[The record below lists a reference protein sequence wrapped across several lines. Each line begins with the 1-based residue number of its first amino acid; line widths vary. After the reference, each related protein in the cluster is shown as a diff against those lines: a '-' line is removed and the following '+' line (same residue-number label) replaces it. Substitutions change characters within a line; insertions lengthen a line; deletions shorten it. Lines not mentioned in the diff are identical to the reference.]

1 MKKILNTAIILL
13 IVTSILILSSVC
25 FATQTKQS
33 IDLKPISDSRFAV
46 GTGYLGG
53 EIVIA
58 EEIENSKIGMYWKA
72 VAAQSANE
80 DMTFKIN
87 ITGENYNKEISGLK
101 LGGLQI
107 LEIGNLK
114 SGKYRYMILPEKENN
129 TDSYL
134 MGNKFYCQEIL

>member
-80 DMTFKIN
+80 DMTFKSSLDKFLTDEIR
-87 ITGENYNKEISGLK
+87 KELIEK
-101 LGGLQI
+101 CN
-107 LEIGNLK
+107 LEAGSTLFVDE
-114 SGKYRYMILPEKENN
+114 LEVVFE
-129 TDSYL
+129 
-134 MGNKFYCQEIL
+134 